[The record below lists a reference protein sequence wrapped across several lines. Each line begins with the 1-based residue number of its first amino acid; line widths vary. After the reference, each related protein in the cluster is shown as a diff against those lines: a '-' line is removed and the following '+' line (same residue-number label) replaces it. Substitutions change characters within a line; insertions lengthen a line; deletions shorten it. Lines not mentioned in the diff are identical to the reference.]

1 VLQLAN
7 DHLDRP
13 DDRPDVGGSVA
24 RVSGWAK
31 NDHTAVET
39 IGANAM
45 TSSPRGDVIRE
56 VAQLLETL
64 QHGTPDLDTVLGELT
79 ESPVVARQLLEIE
92 RRGR

>member
-1 VLQLAN
+1 
-7 DHLDRP
+7 
-13 DDRPDVGGSVA
+13 
-24 RVSGWAK
+24 
-31 NDHTAVET
+31 
-39 IGANAM
+39 M
-45 TSSPRGDVIRE
+45 TSSPRGEVIRE